1 MHDMDTMT
9 SQIIGVS
16 IVCSG
21 ADQINVK
28 APRHWTL
35 LRESTRDRWIPLTK
49 GQ

>member
-1 MHDMDTMT
+1 MHDMDAIA
-9 SQIIGVS
+9 SQIIGIS

-35 LRESTRDRWIPLTK
+35 LMESTGDGWIPLTK